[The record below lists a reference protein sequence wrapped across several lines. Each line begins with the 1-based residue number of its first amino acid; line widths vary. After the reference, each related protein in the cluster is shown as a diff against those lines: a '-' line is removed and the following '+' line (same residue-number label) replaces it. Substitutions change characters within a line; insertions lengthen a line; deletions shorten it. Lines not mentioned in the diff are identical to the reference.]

1 MFKSGFSSWWEVV
14 SLNWVKGFGV
24 MVEVEMEVQ
33 DFELVVGHVMRLVRG
48 CFNGRVYFLG
58 CSSLLLE
65 EANVSN
71 VNAQFFCMIM

>member
-33 DFELVVGHVMRLVRG
+33 DFELVVRHVMRLIRG
-48 CFNGRVYFLG
+48 CLNGRVYFLW
-58 CSSLLLE
+58 CSSLLLVE
-65 EANVSN
+65 VNVSN

>member
-14 SLNWVKGFGV
+14 SLNCIKDFGV
-24 MVEVEMEVQ
+24 MV
-33 DFELVVGHVMRLVRG
+33 VVGHVMRLIRG
-48 CFNGRVYFLG
+48 CLNGRVYVLW

-71 VNAQFFCMIM
+71 INTQFFCMIM